1 MEAEFSLTKSKE
13 RSSCIAES
21 DCKGHQNTGD
31 LSCESGTIARCLG
44 SRNTTEVL
52 KEDGFEVR

>member
-1 MEAEFSLTKSKE
+1 METGWMEAEFNLTKSKE
-13 RSSCIAES
+13 KSSCIIES

-31 LSCESGTIARCLG
+31 LSCESGTIARCLS

-52 KEDGFEVR
+52 